1 MAISSAVKRSDF
13 KSAQVDRANGK
24 TIVDKKHDEVGSDTF
39 TFYHP
44 HPVRLTLK
52 IERAVG
58 HIRIVENA
66 RLADGTR
73 NHKWP
78 IKGPS
83 FTEFESLT
91 VFTP

>member
-1 MAISSAVKRSDF
+1 M
-13 KSAQVDRANGK
+13 
-24 TIVDKKHDEVGSDTF
+24 
-39 TFYHP
+39 
-44 HPVRLTLK
+44 HPVKNGGIT
-52 IERAVG
+52 VG

-78 IKGPS
+78 IMGPS